1 MDATYLI
8 ACGIVWQRTGD
19 FEAALE
25 LVRAFR
31 SRNPELR
38 LIARTFLFAGQR
50 NLEPCFETVSKLGL
64 PALDEASL
72 SDPWVSSQ
80 DCVLTNPN

>member
-1 MDATYLI
+1 MDSTYLI
-8 ACGIVWQRTGD
+8 VCGIVWQRTGD

-25 LVRAFR
+25 LVRALR

-38 LIARTFLFAGQR
+38 LIARTFLFAR
-50 NLEPCFETVSKLGL
+50 EPNWEPCFETVSALGV

-80 DCVLTNPN
+80 DYILTNPN